1 LALRTTAGRMPR
13 TTTPIQLLVLAL
25 TAALGSGC
33 SGMSV
38 WSDFDPTAV
47 DGMKAYRT
55 YSWLPTPKGQRR
67 GADPLLSKRIMA
79 VTDEVL
85 SKKGYE
91 RAQTAAPD
99 FLVGWQGA
107 VDRKLQYN
115 TVNTY
120 YGYGW
125 GYWGG
130 VGATRT
136 YATEYHE
143 GSLIIDI
150 VDAKSNELV
159 WRGVAQAEVYPQS
172 DPEYRN
178 RQIESAVNAI
188 LSKFP
193 PDE

>member
-1 LALRTTAGRMPR
+1 MEKETKVITFSRYLLA
-13 TTTPIQLLVLAL
+13 VLAV
-25 TAALGSGC
+25 ALLGAGC
-33 SGMSV
+33 SGMNV
-38 WSDFDPTAV
+38 FSDFDPTAV
-47 DGMKAYRT
+47 EEMKAYRT
-55 YSWLPTPKGQRR
+55 YSWLPAPQGKKRS
-67 GADPLLSKRIMA
+67 ADQLVSKRIMM
-79 VTDEVL
+79 VMDEAL

-91 RAQTAAPD
+91 RAQTSAPD
-99 FLVGWQGA
+99 FLIGWHGA
-107 VDRKLQYN
+107 IDKKLQYS

-130 VGATRT
+130 VGATQT

-172 DPEYRN
+172 DTEYRN
-178 RQIESAVNAI
+178 QQIESAVNKI

-193 PDE
+193 PER

>member
-1 LALRTTAGRMPR
+1 
-13 TTTPIQLLVLAL
+13 V
-25 TAALGSGC
+25 S
-33 SGMSV
+33 
-38 WSDFDPTAV
+38 SDFDPTAV
-47 DGMKAYRT
+47 EEMSAYHT
-55 YSWLPTPKGQRR
+55 YSWLPARKGARR
-67 GADPLLSKRIMA
+67 DANPMVAKRIMM
-79 VTDEVL
+79 VVDQTL
-85 SKKGYE
+85 SDKGFE
-91 RAQTAAPD
+91 RAQTSAPD
-99 FLVGWQGA
+99 FLVGWHGA

-159 WRGVAQAEVYPQS
+159 WRGVAQAEVHPQS
-172 DPEYRN
+172 DPDYRN
-178 RQIESAVNAI
+178 RQIESAVQKI
-188 LSKFP
+188 LSRFP
-193 PDE
+193 PKQ